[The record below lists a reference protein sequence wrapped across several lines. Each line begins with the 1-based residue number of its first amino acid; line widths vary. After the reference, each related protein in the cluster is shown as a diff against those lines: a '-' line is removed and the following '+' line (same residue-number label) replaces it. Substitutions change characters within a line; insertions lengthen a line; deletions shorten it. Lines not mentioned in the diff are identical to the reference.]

1 MAVKRLTPKPTQAQ
15 PFRHT
20 ILTTLAVAAVL
31 LIAAVPYVRLRLQVW
46 QYAVDP
52 EGRQGTAHTYRDVLA
67 LQVSGPNR
75 QGMRKDAAGSRFSV
89 RVQMGTRGC
98 CRCGLTA
105 HAQLRPSIHTG
116 APVAGRFRVP

>member
-1 MAVKRLTPKPTQAQ
+1 MAVKRLTPKPKQAQ

-52 EGRQGTAHTYRDVLA
+52 DEGKVLHTFTGSCWHCRVLA
-67 LQVSGPNR
+67 PNSKACARVLPGP
-75 QGMRKDAAGSRFSV
+75 DSRCV
-89 RVQMGTRGC
+89 Y
-98 CRCGLTA
+98 
-105 HAQLRPSIHTG
+105 
-116 APVAGRFRVP
+116 